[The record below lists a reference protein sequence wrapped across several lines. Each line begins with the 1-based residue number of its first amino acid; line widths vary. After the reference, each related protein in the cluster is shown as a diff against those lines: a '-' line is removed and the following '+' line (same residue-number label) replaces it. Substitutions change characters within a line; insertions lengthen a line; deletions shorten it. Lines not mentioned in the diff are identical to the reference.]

1 MLAIIGRI
9 IRQLREENG
18 ISLEEL
24 SARAGISTEKL
35 DKIEKNET
43 NASLGVLI
51 RISRALGAKVG
62 ALAVQPRDAASREGA
77 GYRPFVCALFYV

>member
-62 ALAVQPRDAASREGA
+62 ALFAGRGQDHTAGGA
-77 GYRPFVCALFYV
+77 RRLGVARALAF

>member
-1 MLAIIGRI
+1 MLAIIGQV

-24 SARAGISTEKL
+24 SARAGISVDKL

-43 NASLGVLI
+43 NPSLGVLI
-51 RISRALGAKVG
+51 RISRALGAKLG
-62 ALAVQPRDAASREGA
+62 ALLA
-77 GYRPFVCALFYV
+77 GKRRLF